1 MESSIWTTET
11 IGRGTNASKSCSPN
25 DEVRNARARDARDSR
40 LSWLPAARRPRGG
53 APAPPG
59 GRPRRPH
66 QRPPETGARAGRRD
80 HPPLRLAPRHAR
92 LGLLRGRAHGRDA
105 AQRQS
110 ARHAPPERVS
120 RRREAL
126 PAGGDGG
133 GLVGLG
139 GGIHAATGDS
149 AWGNHTVKVLPAPGA
164 LSTVMWPPCSSAK
177 SRAMARPS
185 PVPPRSRLRD

>member
-1 MESSIWTTET
+1 MESSTWTTET
-11 IGRGTNASKSCSPN
+11 IGRGTNAFKSCSAS

-40 LSWLPAARRPRGG
+40 LSRLPAARRPRGG
-53 APAPPG
+53 TPAPPS
-59 GRPRRPH
+59 GRPRGPH

-80 HPPLRLAPRHAR
+80 RPPLRLAPRHVR
-92 LGLLRGRAHGRDA
+92 LGLLRGRAHGRYT

-133 GLVGLG
+133 VLVEPG
-139 GGIHAATGDS
+139 GGVHAATGDS
-149 AWGNHTVKVLPAPGA
+149 AWGSHTMNVLPPPGA